1 MKPMGFTLDCF
12 GDDSAYCEKCIWRE
26 CDPVCRIL
34 RPAARAHRNTRIYV
48 SIGDMII
55 RVIIF
60 VYAYTGENI
69 DCREVRIARDSGEQ
83 LKLLNLMV
91 NDCEM
96 LDEGY
101 RRVR

>member
-1 MKPMGFTLDCF
+1 MTLSGFTLDCF
-12 GDDSAYCEKCIWRE
+12 GDDSAYCGKCVWHE
-26 CDPVCRIL
+26 CDAVCRVL

-48 SIGDMII
+48 SIGDAII

-60 VYAYTGENI
+60 VYAYTGECI
-69 DCREVRIARDSGEQ
+69 DCREARIARDSGQ
-83 LKLLNLMV
+83 AMQLLNLMA

-101 RRVR
+101 RRAR

>member
-1 MKPMGFTLDCF
+1 MRPSGFTADCF
-12 GDDSAYCEKCIWRE
+12 GDDSAYCGKCIWRE

-60 VYAYTGENI
+60 VYAYTGKNI
-69 DCREVRIARDSGEQ
+69 DCREVRIARDSGEAM
-83 LKLLNLMV
+83 KLLNLMV